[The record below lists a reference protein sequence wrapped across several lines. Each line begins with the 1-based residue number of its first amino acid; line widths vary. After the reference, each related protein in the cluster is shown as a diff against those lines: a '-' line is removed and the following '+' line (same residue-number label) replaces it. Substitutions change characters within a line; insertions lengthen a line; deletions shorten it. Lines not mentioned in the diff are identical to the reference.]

1 MKNHRKR
8 LVAVLLFLAAA
19 CLSVFAQAPLT
30 DNMPAGGVLGQA
42 DFVTRTT
49 GKTSSTMNNAFGVA
63 IDPTTGKL
71 FVADRNNNRVL
82 RFSSTAKLTTGGAA
96 EAVLGQPNLDTN
108 TANTGGISAATM
120 NTPVRLYVDAAGR
133 LWVSDYGNRR
143 VLRFDNASAKATG
156 AAADGVLGQPD
167 FVTNTA
173 GTTAGKMNRTTGVFV
188 DGGGRLWVAERD
200 NNRVLRFDNAAA
212 KANGA
217 NADGVLGQ
225 PDFVTGTT
233 GLSATKMNE
242 PFGVFVDAGGRL
254 WVADDVNN
262 RVLRFDNAA
271 AKANGAAADGVLGQT
286 GFTTN
291 NAPNPTQSGM
301 SNVRGVFGD
310 AQGRIYAV
318 EEFNNN
324 RILIF
329 NNAAAK
335 ANGAN
340 ADNVLG
346 QANFVTSAAAV
357 PPTASSLASPNSMFI
372 DNAANQIWVADAGN
386 NRVVRFDVSDVTF
399 KAGLPA
405 GGVLGQADFVTRTTG
420 KTSSTMN
427 NAFGVA
433 IDPTTGKLF
442 VADRNNNRVL
452 RFSSTAKLTTGG
464 AAEAVLGQPNL
475 DTNTANTGGI
485 SAATMNTPVRLY
497 VDAAGR
503 LWVSDYGNRRVLR
516 FDNAS
521 AKATGAA
528 ADGVLGQPDFVTNT
542 AGTTAGKMNRTTGV
556 FVDGG
561 GRLWVAERDNN
572 RVLRFDNAA
581 AKANGANADGVLGQP
596 DFVTGTTGLSATK
609 MNEPFGVFVDA
620 GGRLWVADDVNNRV
634 LRFDN
639 AAAKAN
645 GAAADGVLGQT
656 GFTTNNA
663 PNPTQSGMSN
673 VRGVFGDAQGRIYAV
688 EEFNNNR
695 ILIFNNA
702 AAKANGANADNVLGQ
717 ANFVTSAA
725 AVPPTA
731 SSLASPN
738 SMFIDNAANQIWVA
752 DAGNNRVVR
761 YDVGLG
767 GPTTSVR
774 EVSGQRP
781 TAYALLQNFPNPFNP
796 STSIRFSLPH
806 AGNVSLE
813 VYNVLGER
821 VAVLLDQSMPAGS
834 FDVQFHAAGLPSGM
848 YLYRLQANG
857 YSSVNKMMLLK

>member
-1 MKNHRKR
+1 MKNQHKR
-8 LVAVLLFLAAA
+8 LVATLLLLVAL
-19 CLSVFAQAPLT
+19 CLSAFAQAPLT
-30 DNMPAGGVLGQA
+30 DNMPATGVLGQV

-71 FVADRNNNRVL
+71 FIADRNNNRVL
-82 RFSSTAKLTTGGAA
+82 RFSATAKLTTGAAA
-96 EAVLGQPNLDTN
+96 EAVLGQPNLDTA

-120 NTPVRLYVDAAGR
+120 NTPVRLYVDAGGR

-167 FVTNTA
+167 FVTSTA
-173 GTTAGKMNRTTGVFV
+173 GTTAGKTTRTTGIFV
-188 DGGGRLWVAERD
+188 DGSGRLWVAERD

-262 RVLRFDNAA
+262 RVIRFDNAA

-286 GFTTN
+286 NLTTNNAPNPTQSGMSNVRGVFGDAAGRIYAVEEFNNNRILIFNNAAAKANGGNADNVLGQANFVTSAAAVPPTASSLASPNSMFIDNASNQIWVADAGNNRVVRFDVNDVTFKAGLPASGVLGQVDFVTRTTGKTSSTMNNAFGVAIDPTTGWLFVADRNNNRVLRFSSTAKLTTGAAAEAVLGQPNLDTNTANTGGISAATMNTPVRLYVDAFGRLWVSDYGNRRVLRFDNASAKATGAAADGVLGQPDFVTSTAGTTAGKMTRTTGIFVDGSGRLWVAERDNNRVLRFDNAATKANGANADGVLGQPDFVTGTTGLSATKMNEPFGVFVDAGGRLWVADDVNNRVIRFDNAAAKANGAAADGVLGQTTLTTN

-357 PPTASSLASPNSMFI
+357 PPTASSLASPNSMFV
-372 DNAANQIWVADAGN
+372 DNAGKQIWVADAGN
-386 NRVVRFDVSDVTF
+386 NRVVRFDV
-399 KAGLPA
+399 
-405 GGVLGQADFVTRTTG
+405 
-420 KTSSTMN
+420 
-427 NAFGVA
+427 
-433 IDPTTGKLF
+433 
-442 VADRNNNRVL
+442 
-452 RFSSTAKLTTGG
+452 
-464 AAEAVLGQPNL
+464 
-475 DTNTANTGGI
+475 
-485 SAATMNTPVRLY
+485 
-497 VDAAGR
+497 
-503 LWVSDYGNRRVLR
+503 
-516 FDNAS
+516 
-521 AKATGAA
+521 
-528 ADGVLGQPDFVTNT
+528 
-542 AGTTAGKMNRTTGV
+542 
-556 FVDGG
+556 
-561 GRLWVAERDNN
+561 
-572 RVLRFDNAA
+572 
-581 AKANGANADGVLGQP
+581 
-596 DFVTGTTGLSATK
+596 
-609 MNEPFGVFVDA
+609 
-620 GGRLWVADDVNNRV
+620 
-634 LRFDN
+634 
-639 AAAKAN
+639 
-645 GAAADGVLGQT
+645 
-656 GFTTNNA
+656 
-663 PNPTQSGMSN
+663 
-673 VRGVFGDAQGRIYAV
+673 
-688 EEFNNNR
+688 
-695 ILIFNNA
+695 
-702 AAKANGANADNVLGQ
+702 
-717 ANFVTSAA
+717 
-725 AVPPTA
+725 
-731 SSLASPN
+731 
-738 SMFIDNAANQIWVA
+738 
-752 DAGNNRVVR
+752 
-761 YDVGLG
+761 GLG

-774 EVSGQRP
+774 EVPGQRP
-781 TAYALLQNFPNPFNP
+781 TSYALLQNFPNPFNP
-796 STSIRFSLPH
+796 TTSIRFSLPQ
-806 AGNVSLE
+806 AGTVTLE

-821 VAVLLDQSMPAGS
+821 VAELVNQNMPAGS
-834 FDVQFHAAGLPSGM
+834 FDVQFNASALPSGM

-857 YSSVNKMMLLK
+857 FSSVNKMMLLK